1 MRKQINIS
9 DLMTIDREYDI
20 KILNVLLTNQ
30 GFLNK
35 IRKHIDGNL
44 FDNPHLSFMLRA
56 IKDDDGIN
64 TFDDLEFAIK
74 HKLELPPADM
84 QQLLDTVEQFKLTSI
99 GNTKI
104 IERTILTVFKQK
116 QIIKVVKK
124 LNEKANAGRVI
135 NYDELDELVQI
146 AKEANETE
154 IVDLADENY
163 NSLIKELDEKISIG
177 IDGLD
182 ATFNGGISAKDILV
196 YIAPTGV
203 GKTTCLTLGSI
214 GAMFDNKKVLHVF
227 VEDEVLDVRRKYF
240 AALTKIPIND
250 INENIHLIEA
260 KAKQYEPLMK
270 NVKLISTGG
279 SNVKIS
285 DIEAFIDDYIE
296 ENSTI
301 DVLVLDYLDRVVTDK
316 KRGNKYEDQADVIKE
331 IDRIAKKY
339 NIAVITAAQTNRGG
353 INKDILY
360 LDDIQGSIERVQQ
373 ATHVVTIASPAA
385 VRQVKAATINVVKA
399 REFNAT
405 GKVFTNIYF
414 DTNSLTIDCTEFVTI
429 NDGFEEN

>member
-1 MRKQINIS
+1 
-9 DLMTIDREYDI
+9 
-20 KILNVLLTNQ
+20 
-30 GFLNK
+30 
-35 IRKHIDGNL
+35 
-44 FDNPHLSFMLRA
+44 MLRA
-56 IKDDDGIN
+56 IKDDEGIN
-64 TFDDLEFAIK
+64 NFEDLEFAIK
-74 HKLELPPADM
+74 HKLELSEADM
-84 QQLLDTVEQFKLTSI
+84 QQLLDSVPQFKLSSI

-124 LNEKANAGRVI
+124 LNEKANAGRI
-135 NYDELDELVQI
+135 IDYDELEELVKI
-146 AKEANETE
+146 AKEVNETE
-154 IVDLADENY
+154 VVGLDNQDY
-163 NSLIKELDEKISIG
+163 TSLIKETNEKISIG

-182 ATFNGGISAKDILV
+182 MVFNGGISAKDILV

-203 GKTTCLTLGSI
+203 GKTTCLTLGAI

-250 INENIHLIEA
+250 INENIHTIEA

-270 NVKLISTGG
+270 NVKLISSAG
-279 SNVKIS
+279 SNVKTS
-285 DIEAFIDDYIE
+285 DIETFIEDFIE
-296 ENSTI
+296 ENGTI

-373 ATHVVTIASPAA
+373 ATHVVTIASPAS
-385 VRQVKAATINVVKA
+385 VRQVKAATINIVKA
-399 REFNAT
+399 RDFNAT
-405 GKVFTNIYF
+405 GQVFQNIYF
-414 DTNSLTIDCTEFVTI
+414 DTNSLTVDCTDFVTI
-429 NDGFEEN
+429 NEGLE